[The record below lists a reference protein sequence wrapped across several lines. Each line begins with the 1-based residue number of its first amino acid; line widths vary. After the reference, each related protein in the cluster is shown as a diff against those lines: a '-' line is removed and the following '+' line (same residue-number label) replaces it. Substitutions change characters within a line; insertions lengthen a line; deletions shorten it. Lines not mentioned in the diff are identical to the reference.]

1 MSYDDFS
8 DVSAED
14 EELGTGPVRPYV
26 RTRGRSRATHALRP
40 DTLLVGLA
48 AVLPKEAGRQERGVM
63 ACVRGVS
70 SLAELSAFMRL
81 PASVVAVIVSDMIDA
96 GFIGLR
102 PGLTGESGPDRQT
115 LEKVLLALD
124 NL

>member
-1 MSYDDFS
+1 MPMSHDSNADPFDDEF
-8 DVSAED
+8 DH
-14 EELGTGPVRPYV
+14 PIRPYV
-26 RTRGRSRATHALRP
+26 RTRGRTRPSHDLRP

-48 AVLPKEAGRQERGVM
+48 AVLPVEAGRQERGVM
-63 ACVRGVS
+63 ACCSGVT
-70 SLAELSAFMRL
+70 SLAELAAHMRL
-81 PASVVAVIVSDMIDA
+81 PASLVAVIVSDMIDA

-102 PGLTGESGPDRQT
+102 PGLTGQNGPDRET